1 MFLKFPEA
9 ALKGIEAMEQFYRYM
24 EMPTSVSDLGI
35 TLTDEQIETLSYK
48 CSFENTRTIGVVKKL
63 NMEDMANIYRMAR

>member
-1 MFLKFPEA
+1 
-9 ALKGIEAMEQFYRYM
+9 M